1 VPKFHF
7 VLVIHAH
14 QPVGNFENVFEQAW
28 DRSYRPFLDV
38 LERHPAVHAGLHYS
52 GPLIEWFG
60 RTHPEFLERLR
71 MLSERGQVE
80 LIGGGF
86 YEPILAVIPPTDRVE
101 QIRRMAEHLESI
113 TGRRPRGAWLAERVW
128 EPGLPSSL
136 ASAGVEYTL
145 VDDNHFSCSGF
156 ESTQLYGYYIA
167 EDCGSNVQLIPG
179 LKSLRYLIP
188 YQSAGDVIASLR
200 EAAAVAPG
208 GMAAMGDDCEKFG
221 VWPRTYD
228 HCYTDGWLE
237 GLFAAIEENSDWL
250 EAVTPSEALA
260 ARPALGRADLPA
272 TSYSEMSE
280 WSLPTEARKEYHRLL
295 GEFSGRRDLVPFLR
309 GGFWRNFLTKYPES
323 NLLHKRMIHVSR
335 KIARMAKRRSG
346 KSMALDE
353 ARTLL
358 LQSQC
363 NDAYWHGV
371 FGGLYSPHLRT
382 ALLQALVR
390 AEALLNALR
399 RRLAAHAQLLDFDA
413 DGRAE
418 ILFTSPRYAALLS
431 PADGATFCFL
441 DFRSAG
447 VTLVNSLMRRP
458 EAYHERLSA
467 SAEAP
472 AEGVVSIHDQ
482 VLAKEPGLD
491 RLLKYD
497 RWARHA
503 GRLLLFGDEKTFDQ
517 YHALQLEEDAAVAG
531 SPYCVS
537 KLNGARVA
545 LRLESSAEWEVA
557 KVFSFH
563 SQEDPTGEN
572 FLLRF
577 DFSLSPRG
585 GQTLKAQIGLELVLN
600 LLAANDP
607 SRYFESGGERYPLNW
622 AGIAA
627 ATELRL
633 VDEWQG
639 VAVSLVAPGAQEFW
653 VSPIETVS
661 QSEEGFERVYQGSQ
675 ILAVWPFEVTPHS
688 CFQASFSLRVS
699 GSKPSADT
707 DHGIPAVLEQ

>member
-1 VPKFHF
+1 
-7 VLVIHAH
+7 
-14 QPVGNFENVFEQAW
+14 
-28 DRSYRPFLDV
+28 
-38 LERHPAVHAGLHYS
+38 
-52 GPLIEWFG
+52 
-60 RTHPEFLERLR
+60 
-71 MLSERGQVE
+71 MLSGRGQVE

-86 YEPILAVIPPTDRVE
+86 YEPILAVIPPSNRLE

-128 EPGLPSSL
+128 EPELPSSL
-136 ASAGVEYTL
+136 AAAGVEYTL
-145 VDDNHFSCSGF
+145 VDDNHFICSGF
-156 ESTQLYGYYIA
+156 KSTQLHGYYIA
-167 EDCGSNVQLIPG
+167 EDCGSCVKLIPG

-188 YQSAGDVIASLR
+188 YQSTGDVITSLR
-200 EAAAVAPG
+200 EAAAAAPG

-237 GLFAAIEENSDWL
+237 SFFAAIEDNMDWL

-260 ARPALGRADLPA
+260 ARPPLGRADLPA
-272 TSYSEMSE
+272 ASYAEMSE
-280 WSLPTEARKEYHRLL
+280 WSLPTEARKVYHRLL
-295 GEFSGRRDLVPFLR
+295 EEFSGREDLRPFLR
-309 GGFWRNFLTKYPES
+309 GGFWRNFLAKYPES
-323 NLLHKRMIHVSR
+323 NLLHKRMLHVSR
-335 KIARMAKRRSG
+335 KIARISRRRSG
-346 KSMALDE
+346 ESTAAGE

-358 LQSQC
+358 LKSQC

-390 AEALLNALR
+390 AEALLEVPR
-399 RRLAAHAQLLDFDA
+399 RRRTARAQLLDFDA
-413 DGRAE
+413 DGHSE

-441 DFRSAG
+441 DFRPAG
-447 VTLVNSLMRRP
+447 VTLVNSLRRRP

-472 AEGVVSIHDQ
+472 AAGVVSIHEQ

-503 GRLLLFGDEKTFDQ
+503 GRLLLFGAAKSFSQ
-517 YHALQLEEDAAVAG
+517 YHALQLEEDASVAG
-531 SPYCVS
+531 SPYSIS
-537 KLNGARVA
+537 KSAGARAA
-545 LRLESSAEWEVA
+545 LRLESSAEWEVT

-563 SQEDPTGEN
+563 SGEDPAGEN
-572 FLLRF
+572 FVLRC
-577 DFSLSPRG
+577 DFSLSSRG
-585 GQTLKAQIGLELVLN
+585 QQIVTAQIGMELVLN

-607 SRYFESGGERYPLNW
+607 SRYFESGGVRHPLNF
-622 AGIAA
+622 GGESA

-639 VAVSLVAPGAQEFW
+639 VAISFVAPEAQAFW
-653 VSPIETVS
+653 VSPIETIS
-661 QSEEGFERVYQGSQ
+661 ESEEGFERVYQGSQ
-675 ILAVWPFEVTPHS
+675 ILAVWPFEIAPNS
-688 CFQASFSLRVS
+688 SFQASLSLHVS
-699 GSKPSADT
+699 RHKPAADAG
-707 DHGIPAVLEQ
+707 HGILTLLEHQ